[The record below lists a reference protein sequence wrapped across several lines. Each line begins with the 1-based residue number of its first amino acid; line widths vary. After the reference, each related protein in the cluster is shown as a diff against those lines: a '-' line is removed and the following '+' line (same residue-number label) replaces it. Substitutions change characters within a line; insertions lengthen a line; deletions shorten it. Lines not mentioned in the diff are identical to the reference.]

1 MTRLLPIRQPVE
13 ATRKPPLRAC
23 AGAIARR
30 ILKHR
35 HAGVVAICTHNS
47 RRSQFAEVWL
57 AVALAEVG
65 LTEVAVAS
73 AGTEATAVAPGV
85 IHALLDSGFSV
96 SGDHTLGNPAIRVQ
110 GHGIDRRLWSKT
122 VEEAVPRVSGPT
134 NVVALM
140 VCAASDASCPIVP
153 GVGFQT
159 RVPYIDPRLSDGTED
174 ERAAYAKTSTQ
185 VEAEM
190 RWLVRALQEALAS
203 ERGAVPRV

>member
-1 MTRLLPIRQPVE
+1 MTRLLPIRHPVD
-13 ATRKPPLRAC
+13 AIRKPPLRAC

-30 ILKHR
+30 IGKHR

-65 LTEVAVAS
+65 LTEVVVAS
-73 AGTEATAVAPGV
+73 AGTETTAIAPGV
-85 IHALLDSGFSV
+85 IHALENSGFSV
-96 SGDHTLGNPAIRVQ
+96 SGDHTLANPLVRIE

-122 VEEAVPRVSGPT
+122 IGEAVPRVSGPT

-140 VCAASDASCPIVP
+140 VCAAADASCPSVP

-159 RVPYIDPRLSDGTED
+159 RLQYADPKLSDGTQHEV
-174 ERAAYAKTSTQ
+174 AAYAKTCSL